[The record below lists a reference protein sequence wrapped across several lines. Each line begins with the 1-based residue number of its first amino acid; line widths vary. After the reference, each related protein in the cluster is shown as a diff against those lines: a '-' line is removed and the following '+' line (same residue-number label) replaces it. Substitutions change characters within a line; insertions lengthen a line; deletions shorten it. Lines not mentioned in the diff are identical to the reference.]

1 MRNPTKL
8 RILGIIFIILS
19 SLGILFSLTGITSMW
34 IIKPRIYAAS
44 ITLIGS
50 MDESLDTTEDVLL
63 ILDSVLENS
72 KTSLGIIEETF
83 RGLEDTIE
91 STSTS
96 LDSSAVLIG
105 DDLRL
110 TILDTQT
117 ALSSAASSAE
127 LIDNTLSIL
136 ASIPLLGADY
146 RPDVPLHI
154 SLAQVASSL
163 EEIPESLEDMEQSL
177 TDTAQGLDTLN
188 ENLSEITGNIGDF
201 SGDLEDAQQVLID
214 YGEIIE
220 MTKERNAN
228 LRNNMS
234 LYLILLILFM
244 SGILFWLGFA
254 QVTILMQGLDYFKGE
269 QRVVNL
275 ADIRRE

>member
-1 MRNPTKL
+1 MKNPSKT
-8 RILGIIFIILS
+8 RILGIIFITLS
-19 SLGILFSLTGITSMW
+19 SLGILFSLTGIMAMW
-34 IIKPRIYAAS
+34 VVKPRIYEAAT
-44 ITLIGS
+44 TLIGS
-50 MDESLDTTEDVLL
+50 MDESLDTTDDLLL
-63 ILDSVLENS
+63 ILESVLENS
-72 KTSLGIIEETF
+72 KTTLGIIEGTF
-83 RGLEDTIE
+83 TGLEDTIE
-91 STSTS
+91 GISTS
-96 LDSSAVLIG
+96 LDSSAALVG

-117 ALSSAASSAE
+117 ALTSAASSAE

-163 EEIPESLEDMEQSL
+163 EDIPESLEDMEQSL
-177 TDTAQGLDTLN
+177 NDTAQGLDTLN
-188 ENLSEITGNIGDF
+188 ENLYDITENIGDF

-214 YGEIIE
+214 YSEIIE
-220 MTKERNAN
+220 MTKEQNAN
-228 LRNNMS
+228 LRNNLS
-234 LYLILLILFM
+234 LYLILFMLFM

-254 QVTILMQGLDYFKGE
+254 QVTILMQGLIYFKGE
-269 QRVVNL
+269 QHVVNL